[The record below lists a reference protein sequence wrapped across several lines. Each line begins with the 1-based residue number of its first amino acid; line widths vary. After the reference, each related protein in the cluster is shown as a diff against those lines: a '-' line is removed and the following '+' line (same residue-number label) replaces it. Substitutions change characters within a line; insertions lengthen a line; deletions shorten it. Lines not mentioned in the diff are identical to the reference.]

1 MDETKIKKLKEL
13 QDLYK
18 TNVLSEA
25 EYTKMKQEILN
36 SDSEP
41 VTSSS
46 SETEQ
51 QEMRAQRV
59 PKKSHKTWNIV
70 IGVVALVLICGA
82 AGVGYAN
89 LNHKPAIEP
98 ATSSKTSR
106 ASSSETSSSS
116 SESSA
121 SSEVKTENQAKN
133 LSDSQ
138 KKQINDEFLNWASDR
153 AQMGNMAVGE
163 WYFDHGAA
171 GRGDWYA
178 NTPDGEVQ
186 VQDQGTPGKAAFPIH
201 DIGGCVF
208 FTDKNGITGREQI
221 QRSFA
226 ENYSMMDQDKPI
238 TKYLLGD
245 NGKVYELKL
254 GDGEKTTTTSGFGE
268 YGDDGQHGDY
278 GPKEIF
284 EVSQDKDAQA
294 ELQRLIKKYE

>member
-25 EYTKMKQEILN
+25 EYTKLKQEILN
-36 SDSEP
+36 SDNESVSAAES
-41 VTSSS
+41 VTR
-46 SETEQ
+46 TQ
-51 QEMRAQRV
+51 V
-59 PKKSHKTWNIV
+59 KPKQSHKTRNII

-82 AGVGYAN
+82 AGVGYAS
-89 LNHKPAIEP
+89 LNHKPIAEP
-98 ATSSKTSR
+98 APSSKTSST
-106 ASSSETSSSS
+106 SSSETSSSS
-116 SESSA
+116 S
-121 SSEVKTENQAKN
+121 SEVKTQTEAKN

-138 KKQINDEFLNWASDR
+138 KKQINDEFLDWASDR

-201 DIGGCVF
+201 AIGGCVF
-208 FTDKNGITGREQI
+208 FTDKNGTTGREQI
-221 QRSFA
+221 QQSFA
-226 ENYSMMDQDKPI
+226 ENYSMMNQNKPI

-254 GDGEKTTTTSGFGE
+254 GDGEKATTTSGFGE
-268 YGDDGQHGDY
+268 YADDGQHGDY
-278 GPKEIF
+278 GPKETF